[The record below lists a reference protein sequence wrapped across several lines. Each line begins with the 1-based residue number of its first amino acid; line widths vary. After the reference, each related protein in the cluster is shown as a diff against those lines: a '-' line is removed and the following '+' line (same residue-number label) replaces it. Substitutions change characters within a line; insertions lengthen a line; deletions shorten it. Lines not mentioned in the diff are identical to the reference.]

1 MHCPAAIA
9 LVGALL
15 TGCAVTP
22 DRAPAT
28 LTPSQAAA
36 IADSTRLTLAAWRE
50 AINALDA
57 DRVAA
62 HYLADSTFRWLEDGV
77 VRYRHPLEV
86 ATAIRELAGTIRRTE
101 LLLDGTVI
109 TPLAP
114 GVVAVTTGFA
124 QKVEDQEGRLGGFAG
139 AISAVLVHRREGWV
153 FQLGHTS
160 SGENPSTG
168 PAGPR

>member
-1 MHCPAAIA
+1 MHSVAAV
-9 LVGALL
+9 LVAATLFV
-15 TGCAVTP
+15 GCATDP
-22 DRAPAT
+22 GGAQSA
-28 LTPSQAAA
+28 LTPAHATA
-36 IADSTRLTLAAWRE
+36 LTDSARTTLASWRE
-50 AINALDA
+50 AVNALDA

-86 ATAIRELAGTIRRTE
+86 ANAIRELAGTIRRTE
-101 LLLDGTVI
+101 LLLDGTVL

-124 QKVEDQEGRLGGFAG
+124 QKIEDQEGRVGGFAG
-139 AISAVLVHRREGWV
+139 AMSAILVHREEGWV

-160 SGENPSTG
+160 SGGGPSTG
-168 PAGPR
+168 DPDPR

>member
-1 MHCPAAIA
+1 MRSVLSIV
-9 LVGALL
+9 LVGTLL
-15 TGCAVTP
+15 IGCAPDAGNAQGALTP
-22 DRAPAT
+22 AHATAMTDSARAT
-28 LTPSQAAA
+28 LS
-36 IADSTRLTLAAWRE
+36 SWRE

-86 ATAIRELAGTIRRTE
+86 ANAIRDLAGTIRRTE
-101 LLLDGTVI
+101 LLLDGTTL

-124 QKVEDQEGRLGGFAG
+124 QKVEDREGRIGGFAG
-139 AISAVLVHRREGWV
+139 AISAILVHREDGWV
-153 FQLGHTS
+153 FQVGHTS
-160 SGENPSTG
+160 SGG
-168 PAGPR
+168 AKPAP

>member
-1 MHCPAAIA
+1 MRSLVSIIVAGTV
-9 LVGALL
+9 LVGCVADAGSAQAAL
-15 TGCAVTP
+15 TP
-22 DRAPAT
+22 AHAMAMTDSARAT
-28 LTPSQAAA
+28 LS
-36 IADSTRLTLAAWRE
+36 SWRE

-86 ATAIRELAGTIRRTE
+86 ANAIRELAGTIQRTE
-101 LLLDGTVI
+101 LLLDGTVL

-124 QKVEDQEGRLGGFAG
+124 QKVEDREGRVGGFAG
-139 AISAVLVHRREGWV
+139 AISAILVHREDGWV
-153 FQLGHTS
+153 FLLGHTS
-160 SGENPSTG
+160 SGSTPSSGG
-168 PAGPR
+168 PDPR

>member
-1 MHCPAAIA
+1 MRFPVSI
-9 LVGALL
+9 LL
-15 TGCAVTP
+15 AGTVVAGCVADPGSAQSAVTP
-22 DRAPAT
+22 AH
-28 LTPSQAAA
+28 AAA
-36 IADSTRLTLAAWRE
+36 MTDSARAALASWRE

-86 ATAIRELAGTIRRTE
+86 ANAIRELAGTIRRTE
-101 LLLDGTVI
+101 LLLDGTTL

-124 QKVEDQEGRLGGFAG
+124 QKVEDREGRVGGFAG
-139 AISAVLVHRREGWV
+139 AVSAILVHREDGWV

-160 SGENPSTG
+160 SGGAPPT
-168 PAGPR
+168 P

>member
-1 MHCPAAIA
+1 MRSLVSILLAGTL
-9 LVGALL
+9 LVGCATDSGSAQAAL
-15 TGCAVTP
+15 TP
-22 DRAPAT
+22 AHATAMTDSARAT
-28 LTPSQAAA
+28 LS
-36 IADSTRLTLAAWRE
+36 SWRE
-50 AINALDA
+50 AISALDA

-86 ATAIRELAGTIRRTE
+86 ANAIRELAGSIRRTE
-101 LLLDGTVI
+101 LLLDGTVL

-124 QKVEDQEGRLGGFAG
+124 QKVEDLEGRVGGFAG
-139 AISAVLVHRREGWV
+139 AISAILVHREDGWV

-160 SGENPSTG
+160 SGAGPSTG
-168 PAGPR
+168 GPDPR

>member
-1 MHCPAAIA
+1 MRSVVSIMV
-9 LVGALL
+9 LGTLL
-15 TGCAVTP
+15 AGCAPDSGNAQQALTP
-22 DRAPAT
+22 THAVAMTDSARAT
-28 LTPSQAAA
+28 LAS
-36 IADSTRLTLAAWRE
+36 WRE

-86 ATAIRELAGTIRRTE
+86 ANAIRELAGTIQRTE
-101 LLLDGTVI
+101 LLLDGTVL

-124 QKVEDQEGRLGGFAG
+124 QKVEDREGRIGGFAG
-139 AISAVLVHRREGWV
+139 AISAVLVHREAGWV

-160 SGENPSTG
+160 SGGAPSTG
-168 PAGPR
+168 GPDPR

>member
-1 MHCPAAIA
+1 MTDSARAA
-9 LVGALL
+9 L
-15 TGCAVTP
+15 T
-22 DRAPAT
+22 
-28 LTPSQAAA
+28 S
-36 IADSTRLTLAAWRE
+36 WRE

-57 DRVAA
+57 DRVAS

-86 ATAIRELAGTIRRTE
+86 ANAIRELAGTIRRTE
-101 LLLDGTVI
+101 LLLDGTTL

-124 QKVEDQEGRLGGFAG
+124 QKVEDREGRVGGFAG
-139 AISAVLVHRREGWV
+139 AISAILVHREDGWV

-160 SGENPSTG
+160 SGGAPPT
-168 PAGPR
+168 P